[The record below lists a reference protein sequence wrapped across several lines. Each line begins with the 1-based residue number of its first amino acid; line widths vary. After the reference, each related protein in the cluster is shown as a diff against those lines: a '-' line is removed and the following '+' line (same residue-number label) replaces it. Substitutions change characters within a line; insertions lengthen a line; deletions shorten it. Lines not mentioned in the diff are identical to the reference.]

1 MHWKLRREQLMFVG
15 VVLSALVFVRP
26 VSAGRPKP
34 AHPYRYSVVD
44 MPVSLAI
51 GTVQTPEFS
60 VVKNGWHWIMIQVEK
75 PLPFDQMMCMMGT
88 ASSRLDLK
96 YCSGNDPLL
105 RADWVAYED
114 GHIVLNGS

>member
-60 VVKNGWHWIMIQVEK
+60 VVKNGWHWIMIQVGQTLSFFKTKCVMWGGGAGAALVIYLE
-75 PLPFDQMMCMMGT
+75 
-88 ASSRLDLK
+88 
-96 YCSGNDPLL
+96 
-105 RADWVAYED
+105 
-114 GHIVLNGS
+114 